1 MEIYKS
7 IERADRVVVT
17 IGTNDLL
24 QGREAGIESRY
35 QAILAKIPA
44 KTEIV
49 MNSVPPL
56 DSPVFY
62 GKKIEDANVRKVVAS
77 GKAVCEAD
85 SRCRFVNIYDV
96 LTTNGV
102 LVPGVLLPDKIHLAP
117 KGYQLWI
124 KAMQSVF

>member
-1 MEIYKS
+1 
-7 IERADRVVVT
+7 
-17 IGTNDLL
+17 
-24 QGREAGIESRY
+24 
-35 QAILAKIPA
+35 
-44 KTEIV
+44 

-56 DSPVFY
+56 DSPAFY

-102 LVPGVLLPDKIHLAP
+102 PVPVPVLGVLLPDKIHLAP

-124 KAMQSVF
+124 KATQSVF